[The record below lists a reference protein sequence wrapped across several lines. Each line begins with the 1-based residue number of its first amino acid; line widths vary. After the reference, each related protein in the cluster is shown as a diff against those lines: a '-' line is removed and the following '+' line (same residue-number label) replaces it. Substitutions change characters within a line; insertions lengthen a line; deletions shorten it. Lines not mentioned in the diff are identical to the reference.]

1 MTEFLTSAQMRAIER
16 AAIDSGQVTGLE
28 LMERAGQ
35 GVLDAV
41 FATWP
46 DFARAPATAFLLCGP
61 GNNGGDGHVIARV
74 LAQAG
79 WTVTIAQDGPPL
91 ATAPDALACYHK
103 AQAAGC
109 AFLPLS
115 AQLAR
120 DIAAEAAPVLVV
132 DALFGTGLTRPL
144 VPEMQA
150 LAAELAQSAAR
161 SKGAI
166 RVVAVDIPSGL
177 SADTGQVIAG
187 PEGGRAF
194 RADLT
199 VTFHDRKRG
208 HMLQDGPAHCGRI
221 EVVDIGLGPWDGL
234 RHGA

>member
-1 MTEFLTSAQMRAIER
+1 MTDFLTSAQMRAIER
-16 AAIDSGQVTGLE
+16 AAIDSGQVSGLE

-35 GVLDAV
+35 GALSALCV
-41 FATWP
+41 TWP
-46 DFARAPATAFLLCGP
+46 DFAQAPATAFLLCGP
-61 GNNGGDGHVIARV
+61 GNNGGDGYVMAHG

-79 WTVTIAQDGPPL
+79 WSVTIAQDGPPL
-91 ATAPDALACYHK
+91 ASAPDARASYHK
-103 AQAAGC
+103 ARAAGC
-109 AFLPLS
+109 AFRPLS
-115 AQLAR
+115 EQILR
-120 DIAAEAAPVLVV
+120 DIAAQTGPVLVV

-144 VPEMQA
+144 APEMQA
-150 LAAELAQSAAR
+150 LAAELAQSAAG

-177 SADTGQVIAG
+177 SADTGQVVAG

-208 HMLQDGPAHCGRI
+208 HMMQDGPAHCGAIR
-221 EVVDIGLGPWDGL
+221 VVDIGLGPWDGL
-234 RHGA
+234 RHDS